1 MKLTNNSPARLAP
14 QAFSPSLP
22 STATPLKREGTSTR
36 AALRDGFEGARPSRS
51 GDVQSQFR
59 KQFGSLAAD
68 KKQFHETMRGIFG
81 EGHDSAKA
89 EQYRQQAL
97 AGDFSWLPPVE
108 FVDADVL
115 GGANGAYD
123 AESGKVL
130 LNQELQGNP
139 ALAASTYVEEAGH
152 HLDAQ
157 LNTVDSAGDE
167 GELFRRVLSGEKL
180 SQAQVSEI
188 RAENDKGTI
197 QLHGRSV
204 EVEFWKPFKALK
216 KAAQAVGNAIGNAAE
231 AVGNVIDKAADAVG
245 DAAKWVGNKASGIG
259 KAIGNAFGIGETD
272 YKHDGKL
279 VGANGQTFEPGTPLS
294 QIPGVTPRN
303 NPNPT
308 ETVIYVNGILTDLE
322 SQQVEMQNIANS
334 SGARVIGIH
343 NSTQGAVNDIS
354 QCINDKLDKGSNP
367 AVDTLVDT
375 VYAELKAGRSV
386 HLMGYSQ
393 GGLITA
399 RALRDLSN
407 RLRLEDGLSK
417 EQAEQVMSRI
427 NVETFGSAGASYPD
441 GPNYV
446 HYVNDRDIV
455 PGAFGTGLP
464 LQGLLTHP
472 GRGAVVHHFSHG
484 EKRDWVEAHDLE
496 SAYLAR
502 RVPFDQARAGQ
513 F

>member
-1 MKLTNNSPARLAP
+1 M
-14 QAFSPSLP
+14 PS
-22 STATPLKREGTSTR
+22 LKREGTSAR
-36 AALRDGFEGARPSRS
+36 AALRDGFESATASRS

-59 KQFGSLAAD
+59 KQFGALASD
-68 KKQFHETMRGIFG
+68 TKQFHETMRGIFG
-81 EGHDSAKA
+81 EGYDTAKA
-89 EQYRQQAL
+89 EQYRKQAL
-97 AGDFSWLPPVE
+97 SGDFSWLPPVE
-108 FVDADVL
+108 FVEADVL

-123 AESGKVL
+123 SESGKVL
-130 LNQELQGNP
+130 LNRDLQGDP
-139 ALAASTYVEEAGH
+139 SLAAATYMEEAGH

-157 LNTVDSAGDE
+157 LNTVDSQGDE

-180 SQAQVSEI
+180 SQTQVADI

-204 EVEFWKPFKALK
+204 EVEFWRNPFKAVAK
-216 KAAQAVGNAIGNAAE
+216 AVGNVIDKAAD

-245 DAAKWVGNKASGIG
+245 DAAQWVGNTVSGIG
-259 KAIGNAFGIGETD
+259 KTIGKVAKGVADAFGVGLTD
-272 YKHDGKL
+272 YQHDGKL

-322 SQQVEMQNIANS
+322 SQQVEMQNIANN
-334 SGARVIGIH
+334 SGMRVVGIH
-343 NSTQGAVNDIS
+343 NSTQGMVNDIS
-354 QCINDKLDKGSNP
+354 QSINDKLDKGTNP

-399 RALRDLSN
+399 RALRDLAN
-407 RLRLEDGLSK
+407 RLRIEDGLS
-417 EQAEQVMSRI
+417 QAQTEQVMSRI
-427 NVETFGSAGASYPD
+427 NVETFGSAGAYYPD

-446 HYVNDRDIV
+446 HYINDRDIV
-455 PGAFGTGLP
+455 PNAFGLGLP
-464 LQGLLTHP
+464 IPDPFGVVTHP
-472 GRGAVVHHFSHG
+472 GRGAVVHNFSHG
-484 EKRDWVEAHDLE
+484 EKRDYIEAHDL
-496 SAYLAR
+496 SNAYLAR
-502 RVPFDQARAGQ
+502 RVPFAQARAGQ

>member
-1 MKLTNNSPARLAP
+1 MPRRA
-14 QAFSPSLP
+14 
-22 STATPLKREGTSTR
+22 GTSAR
-36 AALRDGFEGARPSRS
+36 PALRDGFESATASRP

-59 KQFGSLAAD
+59 KQFGALAAD
-68 KKQFHETMRGIFG
+68 TKQFHETMRGIFG

-97 AGDFSWLPPVE
+97 SGDFSWLPPVE

-115 GGANGAYD
+115 GGAHGAYD
-123 AESGKVL
+123 SESGKVL
-130 LNQELQGNP
+130 LNRELQGD
-139 ALAASTYVEEAGH
+139 ASLAAATYMEEAGH

-157 LNTVDSAGDE
+157 LNTVDSRGDE

-180 SQAQVSEI
+180 SQAQVAEI

-216 KAAQAVGNAIGNAAE
+216 KAAQAVGNAI
-231 AVGNVIDKAADAVG
+231 DKAADAVG
-245 DAAKWVGNKASGIG
+245 NAAQWVGNKVSGIG
-259 KAIGNAFGIGETD
+259 KAIGNAFGVGETD

-279 VGANGQTFEPGTPLS
+279 VGANGQTFEPGTPLN

-322 SQQVEMQNIANS
+322 SQQVEMQNIADS
-334 SGARVIGIH
+334 SGMRVIGIH

-375 VYAELKAGRSV
+375 VYEELKAGRSV

-407 RLRLEDGLSK
+407 RLRLEDGLTQA
-417 EQAEQVMSRI
+417 QAEQVMSRI
-427 NVETFGSAGASYPD
+427 NVETFGTAGASYPD

-446 HYVNDRDIV
+446 HYINDRDIV
-455 PGAFGTGLP
+455 PNAFGLGLP
-464 LQGLLTHP
+464 LEGVLTQP

-484 EKRDWVEAHDLE
+484 EKRDYVEAHALD

-502 RVPFDQARAGQ
+502 RVDFNQARAGQ